1 MVNAGWEFW
10 KLTRV
15 DDERVEWLAV
25 TRPGARAVIDQHKV
39 WTLVPGRGVFIANW
53 FVTQDHHREDAHTW
67 VHENIDVEDAR
78 ELAVELGDP
87 AAEDMARLTRPEAEL
102 TLDQIDRHPVDKLLG
117 KRVAAALI
125 SRR

>member
-1 MVNAGWEFW
+1 MANAGWEFW

-15 DDERVEWLAV
+15 DDERIEWLAV

-39 WTLVPGRGVFIANW
+39 WTLIPNRGVFIANW
-53 FVTQDHHREDAHTW
+53 FVTQDHHHEDEHIW

-78 ELAVELGDP
+78 KLAIELDDP
-87 AAEDMARLTRPEAEL
+87 AADDMARLTRPEAEL
-102 TLDQIDRHPVDKLLG
+102 ALDQIDRHPVEKLLG
-117 KRVAAALI
+117 KRVATALL